1 MIARALGAVML
12 VAFAACDPVNSDA
25 IAALGGETP
34 GVRQGPMHRP
44 GQPCLLCHDGQ
55 IGDPP
60 AFSVAGTVFE
70 IPAGDI
76 GVDSATVTLVDSA
89 NSTYHAL
96 TNSAGNFYATPDE
109 WSPTFPIVSV
119 SVVDSSGLKAVMQS
133 QIGRDGACAG
143 CHVSPAGPASP
154 GHISMMA
161 DDGGVLP

>member
-1 MIARALGAVML
+1 MRSRVLAALAL
-12 VAFAACDPVNSDA
+12 VSLVACDPVNSGA
-25 IAALGGETP
+25 IDALGGETP
-34 GVRQGPMHRP
+34 GVRQGPLHRP

-70 IPAGDI
+70 IPAGSI
-76 GVDSATVTLVDSA
+76 GVDSATVSLVDSV
-89 NSTYHAL
+89 NSRYFAI
-96 TNSAGNFYATPDE
+96 TNSAGNFYATPAE
-109 WSPTFPIVSV
+109 WTPTFPIVSV
-119 SVVDSSGLKAVMQS
+119 SVVDSAGLKVSMQS

-143 CHVSPAGPASP
+143 CHFDPAGPASP